1 MKTFYRYAALVAG
14 SLLGLCACSSD
25 DDVADASGKT
35 PVAQPQVIVSELTTT
50 GFKIRWEAVEG
61 AGAYVYTFNGSE
73 ETSTDA
79 CQLSFGDLE
88 RQKEYVVAVKATPK
102 FADENTES
110 PYTYVHVVTDD
121 LEQLPR
127 PKITLGCAYA
137 SKTLITWTEVP
148 ETALYEYTIGGETYT
163 TTDRMVTLG
172 CMPVHET
179 VSIDKGIDVWANFG
193 THYFLERREIGMFNI
208 GKDSTGI
215 VVADGVK
222 YELGY
227 KDCLY
232 ITQGTKEVTFAS
244 ADPEHPAKFYMVSAP
259 AHCSYETRLIKM
271 ADANHRPLGSV
282 ETCNKRTINQFI
294 HPDVLK
300 TCQLSM
306 GMTEL
311 EPGSNWNT
319 MPSHTH
325 ERRMEIYTYF
335 ELPEGQVVFH
345 MCGEPTQTRHIV
357 MHNEDAVISP
367 SWSIHSGVGT
377 SNYTF
382 IWAMGGENMEFDD
395 MDNIATTDL
404 R

>member
-1 MKTFYRYAALVAG
+1 MDIRYSCNQKDFKRYTTEEMRDEMLIT
-14 SLLGLCACSSD
+14 GLYK
-25 DDVADASGKT
+25 AD
-35 PVAQPQVIVSELTTT
+35 E
-50 GFKIRWEAVEG
+50 
-61 AGAYVYTFNGSE
+61 
-73 ETSTDA
+73 
-79 CQLSFGDLE
+79 
-88 RQKEYVVAVKATPK
+88 VVAVY
-102 FADENTES
+102 S
-110 PYTYVHVVTDD
+110 HV
-121 LEQLPR
+121 
-127 PKITLGCAYA
+127 
-137 SKTLITWTEVP
+137 
-148 ETALYEYTIGGETYT
+148 
-163 TTDRMVTLG
+163 DRMVTLG
-172 CMPVHET
+172 CMPVHEE
-179 VSIDKGIDVWANFG
+179 VSIDKGIDIWKNFG
-193 THYFLERREIGMFNI
+193 TQYFLERREIGIFNI
-208 GKDSTGI
+208 GGAGT
-215 VVADGVK
+215 VTADGTV
-222 YELGY
+222 YALGY

-232 ITQGTKEVTFAS
+232 ITRGAKEVYFAS
-244 ADPEHPAKFYMVSAP
+244 ENGAQPAKFYMVSAP
-259 AHCSYETRLIKM
+259 AHCSYETRLIKI
-271 ADANHRPLGSV
+271 ADAAKRPLGDAKTS
-282 ETCNKRTINQFI
+282 NKRVINQFI

-311 EPGSNWNT
+311 APGSNWNT

>member
-1 MKTFYRYAALVAG
+1 MEIRYSCNQKDFKRYTTEEMRDEMLIT
-14 SLLGLCACSSD
+14 GLYK
-25 DDVADASGKT
+25 AD
-35 PVAQPQVIVSELTTT
+35 E
-50 GFKIRWEAVEG
+50 
-61 AGAYVYTFNGSE
+61 
-73 ETSTDA
+73 
-79 CQLSFGDLE
+79 
-88 RQKEYVVAVKATPK
+88 VVAVY
-102 FADENTES
+102 S
-110 PYTYVHVVTDD
+110 HV
-121 LEQLPR
+121 
-127 PKITLGCAYA
+127 
-137 SKTLITWTEVP
+137 
-148 ETALYEYTIGGETYT
+148 
-163 TTDRMVTLG
+163 DRMVTLG

-193 THYFLERREIGMFNI
+193 THYFLERREIGIFNI

-311 EPGSNWNT
+311 ESGSNWNT

-367 SWSIHSGVGT
+367 PGAST
-377 SNYTF
+377 
-382 IWAMGGENMEFDD
+382 A
-395 MDNIATTDL
+395 A
-404 R
+404 